1 MQKVIVIGGGAS
13 GIIAA
18 LKASQKNEVIIV
30 DENKALA
37 KKILVTGNGRSNFWN
52 AEIDETK
59 YYTSN
64 RDFLKNILKR
74 KEDVYTY
81 LTCNLGITPQNK
93 NGYIYPYSN
102 TAASI
107 QKTFIDE
114 VAKRNIKVINNLI
127 VEDIEVGDDITVI
140 FNDASKI
147 SADRVI
153 IATGSLAGNASNTAN
168 NLFAILKKWGIEV
181 TKLKPALVP
190 LKAEGNFLKDWENTR
205 SNAKISVYKDNK
217 VICEETGEI
226 QLTNYGISGIV
237 TFNVS
242 SLVQDLLEDNDP
254 VTIYLDFLPDISDIE
269 SFLDEKNKNMYS
281 ATLEEILETIFNYK
295 LNNVFYKLSG
305 LKKDELYCNIE
316 NKSSLFNLIKHF
328 PLKITGTLDFDHAQ
342 VCHGGVNLEEINTD
356 FHLKKEPRISLV
368 GEILD
373 VDGICGGYNLAFAFI
388 SGYIAGESLND

>member
-114 VAKRNIKVINNLI
+114 VAKRNIKVINNLV

-205 SNAKISVYKDNK
+205 SNAKISIYKDNK

-269 SFLDEKNKNMYS
+269 SFLDEKNKNMYN

-305 LKKDELYCNIE
+305 LKKDELYCNIK

-342 VCHGGVNLEEINTD
+342 VCHGGVSLEEINLD

>member
-114 VAKRNIKVINNLI
+114 VAKRNIKVINNLV

-140 FNDASKI
+140 FNDANKI

-205 SNAKISVYKDNK
+205 SNAKISIYKDNK

-269 SFLDEKNKNMYS
+269 SFLDEKNKNMYN

-342 VCHGGVNLEEINTD
+342 VCHGGVSLEEINLD

>member
-114 VAKRNIKVINNLI
+114 VAKRNIKVINNLV

-140 FNDASKI
+140 FNDANKI

-269 SFLDEKNKNMYS
+269 SFLDEKNKNMYN

-305 LKKDELYCNIE
+305 LKKDELYCNIK

-342 VCHGGVNLEEINTD
+342 VCHGGVSLEEINLD

>member
-114 VAKRNIKVINNLI
+114 VAKRNNKIINNLV

-140 FNDASKI
+140 FNDANKI

-269 SFLDEKNKNMYS
+269 SFLDEKNKNMYN

-305 LKKDELYCNIE
+305 LKKDELYCNIK

-342 VCHGGVNLEEINTD
+342 VCHGGVSLEEINLD